1 MENPD
6 DRNKI
11 ADILG
16 QISTYENKEG
26 RPLLSS
32 IVVLAG
38 YNFPGEGFFKLARNL
53 NLLHGKTDDEEVE
66 FFAKETKKVY
76 AYWKTH

>member
-1 MENPD
+1 MTAIKLLIFLDKSPFT
-6 DRNKI
+6 RI
-11 ADILG
+11 
-16 QISTYENKEG
+16 KEG

-32 IVVLAG
+32 IVILAG